1 MARDLEL
8 DLTGLMRALQGFEDE
23 AQRSLHG
30 TMDEIKDDWVQKSR
44 DVAPLDDGN
53 LRRQID
59 GTVEGNGANSKV
71 IVTGNATNSSRG
83 YGRFNYGYSLH
94 EEAPSSTNLS
104 TQGTTLKFLDEPAQ
118 EREAK
123 WMQWLENDLRDA
135 ARRRGF

>member
-1 MARDLEL
+1 MARELEL
-8 DLTGLMRALQGFEDE
+8 DLTGLMRALEGFEDE

-59 GTVEGNGANSKV
+59 GTVEGTGANSKV
-71 IVTGNATNSSRG
+71 IVTGNATNSSSE
-83 YGRFNYGYSLH
+83 YGRFNYGYWLH

-104 TQGTTLKFLDEPAQ
+104 TQGTTLKFLNEPAQ
-118 EREAK
+118 ERETK
-123 WMQWLENDLRDA
+123 WMQWLEEDLRDA

>member
-1 MARDLEL
+1 MGREFEINIDEMIRDLE
-8 DLTGLMRALQGFEDE
+8 GFRRE
-23 AQRSLHG
+23 AQTALHG

-59 GTVEGNGANSKV
+59 GTVEGTGANSKV

-83 YGRFNYGYSLH
+83 FGRFNYGYYLH

-118 EREAK
+118 EREAE
-123 WMQWLENDLRDA
+123 WMRWLEEDIRNA

>member
-1 MARDLEL
+1 MGREFEINIDEMIRDLE
-8 DLTGLMRALQGFEDE
+8 GFRQE
-23 AQRSLHG
+23 AQTALHG

-59 GTVEGNGANSKV
+59 GTVEGTGANSKV

-83 YGRFNYGYSLH
+83 FGRFNYGYYLH

-104 TQGTTLKFLDEPAQ
+104 TQGTMLKFLDEPAK
-118 EREAK
+118 EREAE
-123 WMQWLENDLRDA
+123 WMRWLEEDIRNA

>member
-23 AQRSLHG
+23 AQSSLHS

-59 GTVEGNGANSKV
+59 GSVEGTGANSKV

-83 YGRFNYGYSLH
+83 YGRFNYGYYLH

-104 TQGTTLKFLDEPAQ
+104 TQGTTLKFLDEPAE

-123 WMQWLENDLRDA
+123 WMQWLEDGLREA

>member
-1 MARDLEL
+1 
-8 DLTGLMRALQGFEDE
+8 
-23 AQRSLHG
+23 
-30 TMDEIKDDWVQKSR
+30 MDEIKDDWVQKSR

-59 GTVEGNGANSKV
+59 GTVEGTGTNSKV

-83 YGRFNYGYSLH
+83 YGRFNYGYYLH

-118 EREAK
+118 ERERE
-123 WMQWLENDLRDA
+123 WMRWLEKDISDA